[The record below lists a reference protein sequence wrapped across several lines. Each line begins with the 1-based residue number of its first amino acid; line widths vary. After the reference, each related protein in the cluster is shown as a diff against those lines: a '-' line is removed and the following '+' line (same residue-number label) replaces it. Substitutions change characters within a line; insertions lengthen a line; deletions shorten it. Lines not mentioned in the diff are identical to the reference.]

1 MIQIRDNVFETNSSS
16 THSMTIVP
24 MSEYMEWVENKDILF
39 NMDINEFGTFVSREA
54 AIEAVREV
62 DKLYRDSSWYHPIET
77 YMWYDAPD
85 DDSIRMCKNIDAVP
99 EEYVDKYLAY
109 HRFYTYYEY
118 EQYNELE
125 KYSEKYETQSGDKI
139 VVFGMYGMD

>member
-16 THSMTIVP
+16 THSMTIAP
-24 MSEYMEWVENKDILF
+24 KSEYDAWVENKDVLF
-39 NMDINEFGTFVSREA
+39 NMDAGAFVSRDE
-54 AIEAVREV
+54 AIEAVREI
-62 DKLYRDSSWYHPIET
+62 DKDYQESSWYHPIES

-85 DDSIRMCKNIDAVP
+85 DDSIRMCKNIDDVP

-109 HRFYTYYEY
+109 HQFYTYYEY
-118 EQYNELE
+118 EQYDELE
-125 KYSEKYETQSGDKI
+125 KYSEKYKTQSGDEI

>member
-16 THSMTIVP
+16 THSVTIAP
-24 MSEYMEWVENKDILF
+24 KSEYDAWVEDKDIIF
-39 NMDINEFGTFVSREA
+39 NADTGEFVSREA
-54 AIEAVREV
+54 AIEAVREI
-62 DKLYRDSSWYHPIET
+62 DKDYQESSWYHPIES

-85 DDSIRMCKNIDAVP
+85 DDSIRMCKNIDNVP

-109 HRFYTYYEY
+109 HQFYTYYEY
-118 EQYNELE
+118 EQYDELE
-125 KYSEKYETQSGDKI
+125 KYSEQYETQSGDEI